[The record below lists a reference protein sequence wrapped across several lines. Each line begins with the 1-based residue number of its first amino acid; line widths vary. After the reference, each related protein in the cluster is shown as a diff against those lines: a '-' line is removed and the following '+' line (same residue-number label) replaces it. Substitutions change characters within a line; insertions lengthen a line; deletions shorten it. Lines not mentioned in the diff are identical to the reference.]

1 MRFNL
6 HRHQVKSFLL
16 PGILFTVVAF
26 VAALMPDNRNWLL
39 PILFLLLPF
48 FDFQWRLP
56 HISLTR
62 QSLISWF
69 TLVLITIILLLKNA
83 ALVDLFVVMVTVAAL
98 PEEWFF
104 RAYLQKRLGNS
115 IAAVLLVSLIFSSMH
130 YITQASASAW
140 LVFIPSVFFGWMYK
154 KTGDIVLVVISHA
167 LSNLLYYIYLKTYI
181 TEYLTM

>member
-1 MRFNL
+1 MSFNL
-6 HRHQVKSFLL
+6 HNHKLKHFLL
-16 PGILFTVVAF
+16 PCILFTVVAL
-26 VAALMPDNRNWLL
+26 VATLMPHNRNWLL

-48 FDFQWRLP
+48 IDFQWRLP
-56 HISLTR
+56 RISLAR
-62 QSLISWF
+62 QSLISWAV
-69 TLVLITIILLLKNA
+69 LVLIIIILLLKNA
-83 ALVDLFVVMVTVAAL
+83 PLIDLFFVMVTVAAL

-115 IAAVLLVSLIFSSMH
+115 IAAVLLVSLMFSSMH
-130 YITQASASAW
+130 YITQASAGAW